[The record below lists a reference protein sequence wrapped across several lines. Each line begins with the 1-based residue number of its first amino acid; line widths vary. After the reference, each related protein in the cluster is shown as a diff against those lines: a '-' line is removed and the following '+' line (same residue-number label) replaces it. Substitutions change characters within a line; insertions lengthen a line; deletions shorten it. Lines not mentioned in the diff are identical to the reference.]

1 MVTSIP
7 SLDLPKAL
15 FISKYRIHIN
25 NQLFL
30 LQLTVASV
38 VWAAVFVAA
47 VVWTA
52 VSLAAVVWAA
62 VFLTAVVWTAVFLA
76 AVGLTAV
83 DGSFSCPSCSFLI
96 AAVVWTAE
104 VLAAIAGGCKAAW
117 PWLRLAEWNCNGETV
132 QRSWGH
138 WTRCVGHSLAKS
150 SSSCRSGNPRQIL
163 LPHPPGAARQLWSSC
178 GKVVW
183 RRMLPETNSRLIPVK
198 KDLRRS
204 SHCFGWCLTSEIVR
218 RESILPRSGLR
229 TVVDR
234 RSKVTMFQS

>member
-96 AAVVWTAE
+96 AAVVWT
-104 VLAAIAGGCKAAW
+104 AIAGGCKAAW